1 MQRGIESSDL
11 IEPGWSTV
19 TLPWHSSCCPVSIQV
34 VMNLI
39 PSSCQQH
46 IRIPGDRTA
55 NAGAHITCKISYTL
69 VPRALGMCDRF
80 WASSGLE
87 IYCSYLSS
95 ACQLIPLS
103 PMSLYSFE
111 GLFWVCPS
119 LGIQHVLEDPCGSTC
134 LTSGWI
140 LIAHIKLLSKTFLL
154 HIYFPAGTTGP
165 CTWRR
170 ADPLPV
176 THHSNLKLNLHI
188 SHPKAGRVPF
198 PQGILR
204 KFQL

>member
-1 MQRGIESSDL
+1 MS
-11 IEPGWSTV
+11 
-19 TLPWHSSCCPVSIQV
+19 
-34 VMNLI
+34 LI

-46 IRIPGDRTA
+46 VWIPGDRTA

-69 VPRALGMCDRF
+69 VPRAVGMWDRF
-80 WASSGLE
+80 CASSGLE

-111 GLFWVCPS
+111 SLFWVSCPS
-119 LGIQHVLEDPCGSTC
+119 WGIQHVLEDPCGSSC
-134 LTSGWI
+134 LTSGGI

-154 HIYFPAGTTGP
+154 HIYFLAGTTGP
-165 CTWRR
+165 CTWRT
-170 ADPLPV
+170 DLLPV
-176 THHSNLKLNLHI
+176 THHSNLKLSLHI

-198 PQGILR
+198 PQCI
-204 KFQL
+204 